1 MRCRNCGKECI
12 LRSSQT
18 IPLANNTFQTKR
30 EYKCPKCKKIYEIID
45 DPIRIVSE
53 YG

>member
-1 MRCRNCGKECI
+1 MKCSKCNKECVP
-12 LRSSQT
+12 RSSQVIT
-18 IPLANNTFQTKR
+18 LSENTFQTKR